1 MESSERNAAYD
12 SLPNDIKIRILEGAL
27 LNAKE
32 ALDTN
37 VAHVEHSGEQQGTHA
52 EEVLDLSG
60 DISSDISS
68 DDSSS
73 SSIKSDT
80 SGEILDVSD
89 EPIYNWKWNAP
100 KEHIESLSVLPVEM
114 KGF

>member
-37 VAHVEHSGEQQGTHA
+37 VAHVEHSGEQQHTNPGTHA

-89 EPIYNWKWNAP
+89 EPIYN
-100 KEHIESLSVLPVEM
+100 
-114 KGF
+114 

>member
-1 MESSERNAAYD
+1 MESSERIAAYD

-89 EPIYNWKWNAP
+89 EPIYN
-100 KEHIESLSVLPVEM
+100 
-114 KGF
+114 